1 MCVRQSRR
9 LGNRYKKGKIV
20 VGRFRFRFPP
30 RTAPPPAATHCPPP
44 ASTPTG
50 HDFPARQTAPA
61 VWSRG
66 RAEAELI
73 KRQSIDIMIRLDGAC
88 MASNACQDLGG
99 SERLLAR
106 VRLCTHTPQESRN
119 SRVEREPLSFGLTAS
134 LSCTPATMPDYTNM
148 TLEDYLN
155 SYCDQQV
162 YPRRRTR
169 ARPGLGG
176 RRSPA
181 AAALCSAHVLLLL

>member
-1 MCVRQSRR
+1 
-9 LGNRYKKGKIV
+9 
-20 VGRFRFRFPP
+20 
-30 RTAPPPAATHCPPP
+30 
-44 ASTPTG
+44 
-50 HDFPARQTAPA
+50 
-61 VWSRG
+61 
-66 RAEAELI
+66 
-73 KRQSIDIMIRLDGAC
+73 
-88 MASNACQDLGG
+88 
-99 SERLLAR
+99 
-106 VRLCTHTPQESRN
+106 
-119 SRVEREPLSFGLTAS
+119 
-134 LSCTPATMPDYTNM
+134 MPDYTNM